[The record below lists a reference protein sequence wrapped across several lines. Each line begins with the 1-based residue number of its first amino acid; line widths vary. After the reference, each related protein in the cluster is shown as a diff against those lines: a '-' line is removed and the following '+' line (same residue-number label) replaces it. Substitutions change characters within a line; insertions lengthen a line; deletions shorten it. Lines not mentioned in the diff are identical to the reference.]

1 MKNNVNVSKLCAR
14 LLIASCALTASLHA
28 EAKSCCSVKK
38 IGGDIGKGIDK
49 GVDKTKDETDKVAA
63 DTQAATDRAAAET
76 KAAADK
82 VAADAQAATNLLAQQ
97 GAAISSA
104 EMKSMINGAKYVY
117 ADTTGSMTDGYKTAV
132 NKFQGLLD
140 AALDALWR
148 ASAKKSVKKYGAQLL
163 DMKHRAS
170 SLDADGQAAMNRVK
184 RAIGGKHL
192 DEQARADMQLLM
204 KKIMLGGNSVPNS
217 VKHSSFGIQLCGSAG
232 AGYGGGESC
241 TMMIMQ
247 TYLENGQYKVG
258 LAQSFGVAASPVP
271 SDIGAAMT
279 YGLFWGPGGISDN
292 TGASIGLA
300 LGVVL
305 EEGLEVGVSW
315 GIPTTIPNPDS
326 VIPGMSISI
335 GAGAKGEAAL
345 SAGYTQVAGKVL

>member
-14 LLIASCALTASLHA
+14 VLIASCALTAGLNA

-49 GVDKTKDETDKVAA
+49 GIDKTKDETDKAAA
-63 DTQAATDRAAAET
+63 DT

-82 VAADAQAATNLLAQQ
+82 VAADTKAAADQVVADAQTAANQLAQQ
-97 GAAISSA
+97 GTAISST
-104 EMKSMINGAKYVY
+104 EMKSMISGVKYVY
-117 ADTTGSMTDGYKTAV
+117 ADTTGSMTDGYKSAV

-148 ASAKKSVKKYGAQLL
+148 TSAKKSVKKYGAQLL
-163 DMKHRAS
+163 DMKHRAM

-184 RAIGGKHL
+184 RAIGGRHL

-271 SDIGAAMT
+271 SDIGAALT

-300 LGVVL
+300 LGAVL
-305 EEGLEVGVSW
+305 DEGLEVGVSW

-335 GAGAKGEAAL
+335 GAGTKGEAAL
-345 SAGYTQVAGKVL
+345 SAGYTQVAGKIF